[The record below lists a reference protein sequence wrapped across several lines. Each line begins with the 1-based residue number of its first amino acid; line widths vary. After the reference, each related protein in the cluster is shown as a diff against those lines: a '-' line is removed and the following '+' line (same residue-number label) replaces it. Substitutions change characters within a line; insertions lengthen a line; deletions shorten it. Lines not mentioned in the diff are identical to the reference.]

1 MKSLGRTTLVSGA
14 GIAGPLVADLLAG
27 GGFDVT
33 VVEIAAG
40 VRPGG
45 QAVDIR
51 GAARTVLDRMGLLDE
66 IRSAALNQRGIADV
80 DRHGRH
86 LTEMTVELFGGDG
99 IISEIE
105 ILRGELAEILVRHGR
120 DRGVDYRFGTRIER
134 LAPHENGVDVT
145 LSDGTTG
152 TFEVVIGA
160 DGPHSATR
168 RMAFGPEA
176 RYARPIG
183 GYMSWFSAGPIA
195 DLDGWYCMYNEPG
208 GLAASLRPGRSAE
221 HTKASLAFAS
231 AVPIDCD
238 RKNATEQKALIAKK
252 FADSRWLVPEL
263 LRAAAAADDFY
274 FDALVQVRMDRWDR
288 GRIALVGDAAW
299 CPTPLTGLGTSLA
312 VVGAYVLAGEL
323 AGRDDIGVAMAR
335 YNELVRPYVNTG
347 QKLPPRGMKGYAPG
361 SAAAIRARILSTRLM
376 VSRPLRGLTKRLMFE
391 RADAI
396 GLPAYPALLSCA
408 GAATGEE

>member
-1 MKSLGRTTLVSGA
+1 MEPRPTGGRDRTVLVSGA

-27 GGFDVT
+27 NGFDVT
-33 VVEIAAG
+33 VVEIADG

-51 GAARTVLDRMGLLDE
+51 GAARTVLDRMGLLGE
-66 IRSAALNQRGIADV
+66 IRAASLKQRGIADV
-80 DRHGRH
+80 DRRGRH
-86 LTEMTVELFGGDG
+86 LTEMTVDLFGGDG

-105 ILRGELAEILVRHGR
+105 ILRGELAEILVRHSR
-120 DRGVDYRFGTRIER
+120 DRGVSYRFGTRIER
-134 LAPHENGVDVT
+134 LDPHEDGIDVT
-145 LSDGTTG
+145 LSDGTAT
-152 TFEVVIGA
+152 TFDVVIGA

-168 RMAFGPEA
+168 RMAFGPEDRFA
-176 RYARPIG
+176 HPIG

-208 GLAASLRPGRSAE
+208 GLAASLRPGRTPE

-231 AVPIDCD
+231 PTPIDYD
-238 RKNATEQKALIAKK
+238 RRDIAAQKALITKK
-252 FADSRWLVPEL
+252 FAGSGWLVPDL
-263 LRAAAAADDFY
+263 LKAADAADDFY
-274 FDALVQVRMDRWDR
+274 LDALVQVRMDRWNR
-288 GRIALVGDAAW
+288 GRVAVVGDAAW

-323 AGRDDIGVAMAR
+323 ASQPDITVAMDR
-335 YNELVRPYVNTG
+335 YNNLVRPYVTTG

-361 SAAAIRARILSTRLM
+361 SAAAIWARMLSTRLM

-396 GLPAYPALLSCA
+396 ELPDYPALA
-408 GAATGEE
+408 